1 MRFVKCQGAG
11 NDFVIVDNRD
21 GKVYKKLEEL
31 KVDLPTFV
39 KKVCAFHTGVGA
51 DGLILIE
58 NPDNPENDFKWQFF
72 NSDGSVAEMCGN
84 GSRCAVRF
92 AYEHGIAKSS
102 HVKFETLEGVIE
114 AWVKEN
120 GRVVKVQLT
129 KPFGLKTDFEIP
141 LGDITLKGNF
151 LNTGVPHVVVPVEN
165 LKEFDVVK
173 YGREIRYHQMFSPA
187 GTNVNFIKPVGE
199 DTIEI
204 RTYERGVEDETLA
217 CGTGSTA
224 AAIIAYLKGL
234 VKKKPVKVITKG
246 GEVLTIDFDDKLE
259 RVTLEGKVYK
269 VFEGE
274 LFFEIF
280 E

>member
-1 MRFVKCQGAG
+1 
-11 NDFVIVDNRD
+11 
-21 GKVYKKLEEL
+21 
-31 KVDLPTFV
+31 
-39 KKVCAFHTGVGA
+39 
-51 DGLILIE
+51 
-58 NPDNPENDFKWQFF
+58 
-72 NSDGSVAEMCGN
+72 
-84 GSRCAVRF
+84 
-92 AYEHGIAKSS
+92 
-102 HVKFETLEGVIE
+102 
-114 AWVKEN
+114 
-120 GRVVKVQLT
+120 
-129 KPFGLKTDFEIP
+129 
-141 LGDITLKGNF
+141 
-151 LNTGVPHVVVPVEN
+151 VVVPVEN

-173 YGREIRYHQMFSPA
+173 YGREIRYHQMFSPS

-259 RVTLEGKVYK
+259 KVTLEGKVYK